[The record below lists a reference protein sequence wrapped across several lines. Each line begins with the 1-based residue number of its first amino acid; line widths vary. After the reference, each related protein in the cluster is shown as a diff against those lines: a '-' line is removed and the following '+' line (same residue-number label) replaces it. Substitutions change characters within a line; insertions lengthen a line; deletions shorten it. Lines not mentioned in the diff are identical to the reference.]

1 MAQSSME
8 VDPGACVVEFAGQLV
23 HAFGLTEYVPIG
35 HSSHS
40 PLVFVNDPGEHFPAS
55 DPSVEFAGKT
65 VSALF
70 SSTGHAVP

>member
-1 MAQSSME
+1 MHPCASGNGLNCPGWHLLHV
-8 VDPGACVVEFAGQLV
+8 VDPLSSV
-23 HAFGLTEYVPIG
+23 YVPIG

-40 PLVFVNDPGEHFPAS
+40 PFVFVNDPGEHFPAS